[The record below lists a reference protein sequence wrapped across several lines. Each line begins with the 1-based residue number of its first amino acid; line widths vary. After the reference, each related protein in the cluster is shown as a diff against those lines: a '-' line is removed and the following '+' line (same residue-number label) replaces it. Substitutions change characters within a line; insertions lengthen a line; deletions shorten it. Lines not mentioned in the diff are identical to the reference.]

1 MANRSTV
8 LEPLDIT
15 VPEPIGSPHAARDA
29 PWTARAGGDLV
40 GDPESRADFGQWG
53 PCPKTASP
61 GPESFYND
69 QVNDPV
75 DLDRTRCRR
84 ASVARDRRFDGVF
97 FTGVRTTGIY
107 CRPVCP
113 VALPKAENVTYYP
126 SAASCEEAGYRPCR
140 RCRPETAPGTPAWI
154 GSSTTVSRALRL
166 IDEDS
171 KMSLPVEEL
180 GRRLG
185 VGSRH
190 LRRLFAEHLGAS
202 PLTVIRTRRVQ
213 FARHLIDQTGLSMT
227 QVAASSGFASIRQFN
242 QTIRD
247 TFGKPPTELR
257 RAYAKKRLA
266 AAPGEIALR
275 LPYRPPFDW
284 TGLLAFLSVRA
295 IPGVEHV
302 EGDCYRRVVATA
314 RGPGSVEVRDEP
326 SAHHLI
332 CRLRVPDAQELA
344 GCVEA
349 ARRLFDLDANP
360 RKIGLDLGRDPLL
373 AQGLAIHK
381 GIRVPGAWD
390 PFELCVRAILGQ
402 QVSVKGA
409 TTLSGRLVE
418 RFGAR
423 VDSSAH
429 GALTHVF
436 PGASV
441 LADADIASI
450 GLPAARGEAIR
461 ELAKAVATGDLCFS
475 GASDAADTRARLCEI
490 PGIGDWTAQYV
501 SMRALGD
508 SDAFPSTDLG
518 LIKAASV
525 GPKRITPAALR
536 DRSQVWRPWRAYAA
550 MCLWAHSG
558 R

>member
-1 MANRSTV
+1 MPSRGSTHGAHWEV
-8 LEPLDIT
+8 L
-15 VPEPIGSPHAARDA
+15 PIR
-29 PWTARAGGDLV
+29 
-40 GDPESRADFGQWG
+40 G
-53 PCPKTASP
+53 PCPKIARGTGISP
-61 GPESFYND
+61 YNHRME
-69 QVNDPV
+69 
-75 DLDRTRCRR
+75 LDRKHCRR

-97 FTGVRTTGIY
+97 FAGVKTTGIY

-113 VALPKAENVTYYP
+113 VALPKAENVIYYP
-126 SAASCEEAGYRPCR
+126 SAASCEEAGFRPCR
-140 RCRPETAPGTPAWI
+140 RCRPETAPGTPAWV
-154 GSSTTVSRALRL
+154 GSSTTVARALRL

-171 KMSLPVEEL
+171 QMSLPVDDL

-213 FARHLIDQTGLSMT
+213 FARHLIDQTELSMS
-227 QVAASSGFASIRQFN
+227 QVAASSGFASVRQFN
-242 QTIRD
+242 QTISE
-247 TFGKPPTELR
+247 TFGKPPTALR
-257 RAYAKKRLA
+257 RAYVNRRLA

-284 TGLLAFLSVRA
+284 AGLLTFLSLRA

-302 EGDCYRRVVATA
+302 DADCYRRVVNTDA
-314 RGPGSVEVRDEP
+314 GVGSVEVCHEP
-326 SAHHLI
+326 SMHQLI
-332 CRLRVPDAQELA
+332 CRMRIPDALELA

-349 ARRLFDLDANP
+349 ARRLFDLCANP
-360 RKIGLDLGRDPLL
+360 RIIESDLGRDPLL
-373 AQGLAIHK
+373 ARRLASCT

-390 PFELCVRAILGQ
+390 PFELSVRAILGQ

-418 RFGAR
+418 RFGER
-423 VDSSAH
+423 IDSSCH
-429 GALTHVF
+429 EALTHGF
-436 PGASV
+436 PAASV

-450 GLPAARGEAIR
+450 GLPKARAAAIR
-461 ELAKAVATGDLCFS
+461 ALARLVADGELCFS
-475 GASDAADTRARLCEI
+475 GASDAEHTRARMCEI

-518 LIKAASV
+518 LLKAVSA
-525 GPKRITPAALR
+525 GPKRITAAALR
-536 DRSQVWRPWRAYAA
+536 DRSQAWRPWRAYAA
-550 MCLWAHSG
+550 MCLWSQH
-558 R
+558 

>member
-1 MANRSTV
+1 VPST
-8 LEPLDIT
+8 L
-15 VPEPIGSPHAARDA
+15 
-29 PWTARAGGDLV
+29 
-40 GDPESRADFGQWG
+40 
-53 PCPKTASP
+53 
-61 GPESFYND
+61 YN
-69 QVNDPV
+69 VRV

-126 SAASCEEAGYRPCR
+126 SAASCEEAGFRPCR
-140 RCRPETAPGTPAWI
+140 RCRPETAPGTPAWV
-154 GSSTTVSRALRL
+154 GSSTTVARALRL

-171 KMSLPVEEL
+171 QMSLPVEDL

-213 FARHLIDQTGLSMT
+213 FARHLIDQTDLSMA

-242 QTIRD
+242 QTIRE
-247 TFGKPPTELR
+247 TFGKPPTALR
-257 RAYAKKRLA
+257 RVYAKRRLA

-284 TGLLAFLSVRA
+284 KGLLDFLSLRA

-302 EGDCYRRVVATA
+302 DGDCYRRVIDTA
-314 RGPGSVEVRDEP
+314 AGAGSVEVSDDP
-326 SAHHLI
+326 SSHQLI
-332 CRLRVPDAQELA
+332 CRLCIPDALELA

-349 ARRLFDLDANP
+349 ARRLFDLGANP
-360 RKIGLDLGRDPLL
+360 LKIGADLGRDPLL
-373 AQGLAIHK
+373 ARCLSSRQ

-390 PFELCVRAILGQ
+390 PFELSVRAILGQ

-409 TTLSGRLVE
+409 TTLSGRLVD
-418 RFGAR
+418 RFGKR
-423 VDSSAH
+423 IDSSCH
-429 GALTHVF
+429 EGLTHVF
-436 PGASV
+436 PAASV
-441 LADADIASI
+441 LADADVARI
-450 GLPAARGEAIR
+450 GLPKARAAAIR
-461 ELAKAVATGDLCFS
+461 AVSKAVADGELCFA
-475 GASDAADTRARLCEI
+475 GASDAADTRARMCEI

-518 LIKAASV
+518 LIKAIST
-525 GPKRITPAALR
+525 GRKRITPAALR
-536 DRSQVWRPWRAYAA
+536 ERSQAWRPWRAYAA
-550 MCLWAHSG
+550 MCLWSQH
-558 R
+558 